1 MRVVVTG
8 GSGQAGREVIRSLA
22 SAGHEVINF
31 DLSPPAPALE
41 LPGTFCRV
49 QLTEIGE
56 VYDALFQFRP
66 EAVCHLAANPSPQ
79 GQARIDVFRN
89 NTLSAFALM
98 QAAGD
103 LGVRRIVYASS
114 ETVTGIVHG
123 RRPDRIPFDE
133 SLRLDAPNAYALSK
147 YLSEVMADSMVQS
160 YPETTFV
167 GLRLSNVM
175 PNDDNGRETLAERRS
190 NPARGAFN
198 LWSYVDA
205 RDVGSAFLAAL
216 EGDTTGNEVF
226 LVAAADTVIDTP
238 LQELVATH
246 FPGEGLEARITAGHS
261 PTASA
266 FDVGK
271 MKRVFGWVPRYSWR
285 DQPVQGT

>member
-8 GSGQAGREVIRSLA
+8 GSGQAGCEVVRSLA
-22 SAGHEVINF
+22 RAGHEVINF
-31 DLSPPAPALE
+31 DLRPPASALE

-49 QLTEIGE
+49 ELTEIGE

-66 EAVCHLAANPSPQ
+66 DAVCHLAANPSPQ
-79 GQARIDVFRN
+79 GQARIDVFTN
-89 NTLSAFALM
+89 NTLSAYALM

-147 YLSEVMADSMVQS
+147 YLSEIIADSMIQS

-175 PNDDNGRETLAERRS
+175 PNDENGREMLAERRR
-190 NPARGAFN
+190 NQARGAFN

-216 EGDTTGNEVF
+216 EGDTSGNEVF
-226 LVAAADTVIDTP
+226 LVAAADTVNDTP
-238 LQELVATH
+238 LAELIAAH
-246 FPGEGLEARITAGHS
+246 FPGEGLEDRIVAGHG

-271 MKRVFGWVPRYSWR
+271 MARVFNWRPQHSWR
-285 DQPVQGT
+285 DQPV

>member
-8 GSGQAGREVIRSLA
+8 GSGQAGQEVVRSVA
-22 SAGHEVINF
+22 GAGHEVINL
-31 DLSPPAPALE
+31 DLRAPAPGLG
-41 LPGTFCRV
+41 LPGEFCRV
-49 QLTEIGE
+49 EITEIGE

-66 EAVCHLAANPSPQ
+66 DAVCHLAANPSPQ
-79 GQARIDVFRN
+79 GQARIDVFSN
-89 NTLSAFALM
+89 NTLSAYAMM
-98 QAAGD
+98 QAAAD
-103 LGVRRIVYASS
+103 LGVSRIVYASS

-147 YLSEVMADSMVQS
+147 YLSEVIADSMVQS
-160 YPETTFV
+160 YPGTSFV

-175 PNDDNGRETLAERRS
+175 PNDDHGREMLAERRT
-190 NPARGAFN
+190 NEARGAFN

-216 EGDTTGNEVF
+216 EGETTGNEVF

-238 LQELVATH
+238 LAELLATH
-246 FPGEGLEARITAGHS
+246 FPGEDLASRLAPGHG
-261 PTASA
+261 PTTSA
-266 FDVGK
+266 FDCGK
-271 MKRVFGWVPRYSWR
+271 MARVFGWHAQHSWR
-285 DQPVQGT
+285 DQPA

>member
-8 GSGQAGREVIRSLA
+8 GSGQAGCEVVRSLA
-22 SAGHEVINF
+22 RAGHEVINF
-31 DLSPPAPALE
+31 DLRPPAAALE
-41 LPGTFCRV
+41 LPATFCRV
-49 QLTEIGE
+49 ELTEIGE

-66 EAVCHLAANPSPQ
+66 DAVCHLAANPSPQ
-79 GQARIDVFRN
+79 GQARIDVFTN
-89 NTLSAFALM
+89 NTLSAYALM

-103 LGVRRIVYASS
+103 LGVKRIVYASS
-114 ETVTGIVHG
+114 ETVTGIVHD

-147 YLSEVMADSMVQS
+147 YLSEIIADSMVQS

-175 PNDDNGRETLAERRS
+175 PNDENGREMLAERRR
-190 NPARGAFN
+190 NLARGAFN

-226 LVAAADTVIDTP
+226 LVAAADTVNDTP
-238 LQELVATH
+238 LAELIASH
-246 FPGEGLEARITAGHS
+246 FPGEGLEDRIVAGHG
-261 PTASA
+261 PTTSA
-266 FDVGK
+266 FDTGK
-271 MKRVFGWVPRYSWR
+271 MARVFGWRPQHSWR
-285 DQPVQGT
+285 DQPV

>member
-8 GSGQAGREVIRSLA
+8 GSGQAGREVVRSLA
-22 SAGHEVINF
+22 DAGHEVINF
-31 DLSPPAPALE
+31 DLRPPAPELK

-49 QLTEIGE
+49 ELTEIGE

-66 EAVCHLAANPSPQ
+66 EGVCHLAANPSPQ
-79 GQARIDVFRN
+79 GQARIDVFTN
-89 NTLSAFALM
+89 NTLSAYALM

-123 RRPDRIPFDE
+123 RRPERIPFDE
-133 SLRLDAPNAYALSK
+133 SQRLDAPNAYALSK
-147 YLSEVMADSMVQS
+147 YLSEVIADSMVQS
-160 YPETTFV
+160 YPDTTFV

-175 PNDDNGRETLAERRS
+175 PNDENGREMLAERRR

-198 LWSYVDA
+198 FWSYVDA
-205 RDVGSAFLAAL
+205 RDVGSAFRGAL

-238 LQELVATH
+238 LAELIATH
-246 FPGEGLEARITAGHS
+246 FPGEGLTDRIAPGHG
-261 PTASA
+261 PTASV

-271 MKRVFGWVPRYSWR
+271 MERVFGWRPRHSWR
-285 DQPVQGT
+285 DQPDAAG

>member
-22 SAGHEVINF
+22 NAGHEVINF

-56 VYDALFQFRP
+56 VYDALFQFKP
-66 EAVCHLAANPSPQ
+66 EAICHLAANPSPQ
-79 GQARIDVFRN
+79 GQARIDVFNN
-89 NTLSAFALM
+89 NTISAYALM

-103 LGVRRIVYASS
+103 LGVKRIVYASS

-175 PNDDNGRETLAERRS
+175 PNDDNGREMLAERRR

-238 LQELVATH
+238 LAELLATH
-246 FPGEGLEARITAGHS
+246 FPGEGLEDRIAAGHA

-271 MKRVFGWVPRYSWR
+271 MARVFGWTPAYSWR
-285 DQPVQGT
+285 DQPV

>member
-22 SAGHEVINF
+22 GAGHEVINF
-31 DLSPPAPALE
+31 DLIPPMAELK

-66 EAVCHLAANPSPQ
+66 DAVCHLAANPSPQ
-79 GQARIDVFRN
+79 GQARSDVFSN
-89 NTLSAFALM
+89 NTLSAYALM

-103 LGVRRIVYASS
+103 LGVKRIVYASS

-123 RRPDRIPFDE
+123 RRPDQIPFDE

-147 YLSEVMADSMVQS
+147 YLSEVIADSLVQS

-175 PNDDNGRETLAERRS
+175 PNDENGREMLAERRS

-216 EGDTTGNEVF
+216 DGDTVGNEVF

-238 LQELVATH
+238 LAELLATH
-246 FPGEGLEARITAGHS
+246 FPGEGLEARIVAGHG
-261 PTASA
+261 PTTSA
-266 FDVGK
+266 FDCGK
-271 MKRVFGWVPRYSWR
+271 MERIFGWTPQFTWR
-285 DQPVQGT
+285 DGQV